1 MKKQS
6 KTILWLGL
14 IAAIGIFAYSSYLK
28 RNTIEKDVDYDEDI
42 IDKVETVVVE
52 KPESKYLG
60 NQMENGN
67 SPFDILYGKGL
78 YADTKNSLKIINS
91 GSTDVVVMLIRTSD
105 DQIIR
110 NEYIQGH
117 SEYEMT
123 KVPNS
128 LCSTKYYYG
137 KDWNPTRKIKGNVV
151 GGFDNDEQ
159 FVISEKPDDL
169 LEFIV
174 KEDGQYIYHSTF
186 TVTLETQIIEGNA
199 MQERNLKPSEF
210 F

>member
-1 MKKQS
+1 
-6 KTILWLGL
+6 
-14 IAAIGIFAYSSYLK
+14 LK
-28 RNTIEKDVDYDEDI
+28 RNPIEKDVDYDQDI
-42 IDKVETVVVE
+42 IDKVETVVAE

-60 NQMENGN
+60 NQLEDGD

-78 YADTKNSLKIINS
+78 YADTENSLKIINS

-105 DQIIR
+105 NKIIR
-110 NEYIQGH
+110 NEYVKGH
-117 SEYEMT
+117 SEYKMT

-137 KDWNPTRKIKGNVV
+137 KDWNPTRKIKDNVV

-159 FVISEKPDDL
+159 FVISDKPDDL
-169 LEFIV
+169 LKFEV
-174 KEDGQYIYHSTF
+174 KEDGQYIYYSTF